1 MAEHSSFW
9 TTNGTGDGSAYTQAQ
24 LAAMWKRLFTPSGY
38 GVLFGYAN
46 ELAVSGTSSPISV
59 ATGAAVV
66 QGFMYENDAAKS
78 ITVPTPAIG
87 TTGHRVVLRVDWS
100 AQTVRVVLKS
110 SSDGVATLPALTQT
124 INTVYEISLAGLT
137 ITTGGVITL
146 TDERSYAVFATKIA
160 GNQIDTLTKNLEI
173 SSSGLATGVRLRNT
187 STGGK
192 EFRLESTGAGNSLGA
207 GVFSIF
213 NATDAN
219 YPLRILDGQ
228 MLNANSDPFTMLAA
242 RKGGSPTDWFAP
254 GNSNYSPSTVKM
266 QIGSVST
273 GSSATSGSIYLD
285 FPEAFLDKPV
295 VVVSSARST
304 VIAYV
309 SNTDAI
315 GLTIGWYVR
324 DGGTAVSDARIMWQ
338 AIGPA

>member
-110 SSDGVATLPALTQT
+110 SSDGVAALPALTQT

-146 TDERSYAVFATKIA
+146 TDERTFARYATKLG
-160 GNQIDTLTKNLEI
+160 GNQLETLTQTATI
-173 SSSGLATGVRLRNT
+173 QTSGQSTALRLHNN

-192 EFRLESTGAGNSLGA
+192 SFLLVSTGAGNPLGA
-207 GVFSIF
+207 GKFYVLEETTSSLALLVDGDQIK
-213 NATDAN
+213 NKNLD
-219 YPLRILDGQ
+219 PLPALV
-228 MLNANSDPFTMLAA
+228 A

-285 FPEAFLDKPV
+285 FPEAFLDNPV

>member
-1 MAEHSSFW
+1 LAEHSSFW
-9 TTNGTGDGSAYTQAQ
+9 TTNATGDGSAYTQAQ

-78 ITVPTPAIG
+78 VTVPTPAIG

-146 TDERSYAVFATKIA
+146 TDERSYARFATKI
-160 GNQIDTLTKNLEI
+160 GGDQIDTLTKNLTI
-173 SSSGLATGVRLRNT
+173 TTTTNSSELRLNNT
-187 STGGK
+187 SPGGK
-192 EFRLESTGAGNSLGA
+192 DYRLASAGNGNIFGAGNF
-207 GVFSIF
+207 VIY
-213 NATDAN
+213 NATDGVAEAVFASGQ
-219 YPLRILDGQ
+219 LR
-228 MLNANSDPFTMLAA
+228 NRSAKPFTLLAA
-242 RKGGSPTDWFAP
+242 RQGGSPTDWSMA
-254 GNSNYSPSTVKM
+254 GSTAYSPTTVKIQM
-266 QIGSVST
+266 GSVAVSGTISGSVSV
-273 GSSATSGSIYLD
+273 G
-285 FPEAFLDKPV
+285 FPEPFSSTPLVFVTLGGDLPV
-295 VVVSSARST
+295 IVSVISA
-304 VIAYV
+304 
-309 SNTDAI
+309 SNTGVGIDWQRVSGTGVT
-315 GLTIGWYVR
+315 GLPINWL
-324 DGGTAVSDARIMWQ
+324 